1 MQSFIMAP
9 SSTVYSRMG
18 KHLKPTTFDY
28 RYVTAC
34 LSWGPLP
41 FLVRICFEGHS
52 NGGGGKTLNRFHV
65 CVHLWVCLWVCLTLG
80 KQWSPC
86 FNWVWPSKSGGLN
99 VTPASVPSGT
109 HWNYSGAEWWHNGA
123 SNVGTHP
130 LKRVCIWKQ
139 ARTEEAACHKL
150 FRFCSDMLNWSK
162 KELFRDWNTEWSDNC
177 SSHWSALTFRI
188 ELSCFRSKQRACT
201 WHATSLIPI
210 KVSRTD

>member
-9 SSTVYSRMG
+9 SSTVYSRLG
-18 KHLKPTTFDY
+18 EHLKPTTFDY

-34 LSWGPLP
+34 LWWGPLP
-41 FLVRICFEGHS
+41 LPVRIGFEGHS
-52 NGGGGKTLNRFHV
+52 NGGRGKTLNRFHV

-109 HWNYSGAEWWHNGA
+109 HWNYSRAGGDIMEHLMQVHTHSKECVCENRQGQSRQLDTNSSGFVQTCWTGARKSSSE
-123 SNVGTHP
+123 
-130 LKRVCIWKQ
+130 
-139 ARTEEAACHKL
+139 TETQ
-150 FRFCSDMLNWSK
+150 N
-162 KELFRDWNTEWSDNC
+162 ELTIAP
-177 SSHWSALTFRI
+177 HWPALSFWI

-201 WHATSLIPI
+201 WSATSLIPI
-210 KVSRTD
+210 KVPQTD